1 MTKPD
6 GQAVITEI
14 RGREV
19 LDSRGN
25 PTVEAE
31 VRLSNGV
38 RAHAAV
44 PSGASTGSYEAL
56 ELRDKDPARFGGGG
70 VLQAV
75 ANVNRIIGPA
85 LVGQSTFEQEGLDQ
99 RMLDLDGSADK
110 SNLGAN
116 AILAVS
122 MAVAR
127 AAALAHPAA
136 GGELWRYLALTA
148 NAGPV
153 SLPAPMFNI
162 LNGGRHASNSADIQ
176 EFMVSP
182 AGLPT
187 FADAVRAGAEIY
199 QALKSLL
206 RAGGHSLNVGDEGGF
221 APSLPSNRDAIE
233 AVLQAIETAGY
244 APGREVFLT
253 LDVAASELYDRETG
267 RYTLEREGRSLT
279 SGEMVE
285 LYAEWRQAYPIVS
298 IEDGLDEDDWEGWS
312 ELTRQLGGTTQLV
325 GDDLLVTNIAR
336 IRRGIEGG
344 AGNAVLLKPNQIG
357 SLTETLQALRLTRQ
371 AGWGAVMSH
380 RSGETEDTTI
390 ADLAVAWNVG
400 QIKTGAPARSER
412 VAKYNRLL
420 RIEAELG
427 AEANYAGSRAYGAAG
442 ADPV

>member
-1 MTKPD
+1 MITPSAA
-6 GQAVITEI
+6 AVIAEI

-31 VRLSNGV
+31 VRLDNGV

-56 ELRDKDPARFGGGG
+56 ELRDKDAARFGGAG

-75 ANVNRIIGPA
+75 AKVNDIIGPA
-85 LVGQSTFEQEGLDQ
+85 LAGQSPFNQETVDQ
-99 RMLDLDGSADK
+99 IMLDRDGSGDK

-127 AAALAHPAA
+127 AASLAHPDS

-148 NAGPV
+148 DAGPV

-182 AGLPT
+182 AGLPS
-187 FADAVRAGAEIY
+187 FAAAVRAGAEIY

-206 RAGGHSLNVGDEGGF
+206 RAGGHNLNVGDEGGF

-233 AVLQAIETAGY
+233 VVMQAIETAGY
-244 APGREVFLT
+244 TPGKEVFLT
-253 LDVAASELYDRETG
+253 LDVAASELYDKEQG
-267 RYTLEREGRSLT
+267 RYILERDGAFPLRPGNWWT
-279 SGEMVE
+279 CMPTGGK
-285 LYAEWRQAYPIVS
+285 PIPS
-298 IEDGLDEDDWEGWS
+298 S
-312 ELTRQLGGTTQLV
+312 
-325 GDDLLVTNIAR
+325 
-336 IRRGIEGG
+336 
-344 AGNAVLLKPNQIG
+344 
-357 SLTETLQALRLTRQ
+357 ALRMGWTRMIGW
-371 AGWGAVMSH
+371 AGP
-380 RSGETEDTTI
+380 
-390 ADLAVAWNVG
+390 N
-400 QIKTGAPARSER
+400 
-412 VAKYNRLL
+412 
-420 RIEAELG
+420 
-427 AEANYAGSRAYGAAG
+427 
-442 ADPV
+442 